1 MIIKQFKCNHCEK
14 IHERKFYE
22 NKSEAVADIFTESY
36 FAPIWGKMKEQIK
49 EKDLEQF
56 CKKLVFTSIY
66 HYHKN
71 RRRIKVAQDS
81 IEPANGTENQSN

>member
-14 IHERKFYE
+14 IHERRFYE

-36 FAPIWGKMKEQIK
+36 FVTLWNQMKEQIK
-49 EKDLEQF
+49 EKDIEEF
-56 CKKLVFTSIY
+56 CKELVFTAVY

-71 RRRIKVAQDS
+71 RGRIIVAKDS
-81 IEPANGTENQSN
+81 IEPANRTENQSD

>member
-1 MIIKQFKCNHCEK
+1 MIIKQFKCEHCDL

-36 FAPIWGKMKEQIK
+36 FALIWDKMKEKMK
-49 EKDLEQF
+49 EKDIEEF
-56 CKKLVFTSIY
+56 CKKIVFTAIY

-71 RRRIKVAQDS
+71 RRRIVVAKDS
-81 IEPANGTENQSN
+81 IEPAN